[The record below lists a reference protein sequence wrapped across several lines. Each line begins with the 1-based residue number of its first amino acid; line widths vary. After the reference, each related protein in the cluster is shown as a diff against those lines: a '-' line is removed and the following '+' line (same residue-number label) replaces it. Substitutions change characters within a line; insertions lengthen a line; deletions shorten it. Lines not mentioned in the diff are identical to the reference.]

1 MQVSL
6 TATGGLE
13 RRLEVAVPAER
24 VQGAVEERLREISRT
39 ARLKGFRPGKAP
51 MVVVKQQF
59 GSQVHAEVV
68 SELLR
73 STFSEALTQEK
84 LTPAAG
90 PKIEPLAMAPGSE
103 LRYAAVFE
111 ILPEIQPKSPE
122 SFTIERPVAE
132 VTDADLEAMLESM
145 RRQRPVFREVEREAR
160 ETDRATVDFE
170 GRLNGALFEGGTGTD
185 VPFIIGSGRLLP
197 DFDVAVR
204 GLKVGETRQV
214 PVSFPA
220 DYGSQD
226 LAGQTAQFTITL
238 KRLEEQSLPPID
250 EEFAKAF
257 GVAEGSVET
266 LREEVRASMER
277 ELNDA
282 VRNRVRTQV
291 LDALYR
297 ENPLELPRT
306 LVEEQVQE
314 LQADMLR
321 RMNQG
326 RGQNAGNS
334 AGQKPLTEIPP
345 REPFEEPARRRVAL
359 GLLLGEIIRSQQIKL
374 DRSRVQGRLAD
385 ITSQYPNGE
394 EMRRAYLQ
402 NADAM
407 RQIESAVLEDQ
418 AIDWVLS
425 KAQNRETPV
434 TFRELTG
441 FSSTPT

>member
-13 RRLEVAVPAER
+13 RRLEVAVPAEQ
-24 VQGAVEERLREISRT
+24 VQGAVEERLKEISRT

-73 STFSEALTQEK
+73 SSFSEAITQEK

-111 ILPEIQPKSPE
+111 VMPEIAPKSPE
-122 SFTIERPVAE
+122 SLTIERPIAS

-145 RRQRPVFREVEREAR
+145 RRQRPNFAPADREAR

-170 GRLNGALFEGGTGTD
+170 GKVDGVAFAGGEGKD
-185 VPFIIGSGRLLP
+185 VPFVIGSGRLLP
-197 DFDVAVR
+197 DFDTAVR
-204 GLKVGETRQV
+204 GMKTGDTKLV
-214 PVSFPA
+214 PVTFPA
-220 DYGSQD
+220 DYGAKE
-226 LAGQTAQFTITL
+226 LAGKTAEFSITL
-238 KRLEEQSLPPID
+238 KLLEEQTLPPID
-250 EEFAKAF
+250 EEFCKAF
-257 GVAEGSVET
+257 GVSEGGVEK
-266 LREEVRASMER
+266 LRAEVRESMER
-277 ELNDA
+277 ELNEA

-291 LDALYR
+291 LDGLYR
-297 ENPLELPRT
+297 DNPLELPRT
-306 LVEEQVQE
+306 LVDEQVRE

-321 RMNQG
+321 RM
-326 RGQNAGNS
+326 
-334 AGQKPLTEIPP
+334 GQKQITEMPS

-359 GLLLGEIIRSQQIKL
+359 GLLLGEIIRVQAIKL

-385 ITSQYPNGE
+385 ITSQYPNAE

-425 KAQNRETPV
+425 KAVNVEKPME
-434 TFRELTG
+434 FKELTG
-441 FSSTPT
+441 FNANPN